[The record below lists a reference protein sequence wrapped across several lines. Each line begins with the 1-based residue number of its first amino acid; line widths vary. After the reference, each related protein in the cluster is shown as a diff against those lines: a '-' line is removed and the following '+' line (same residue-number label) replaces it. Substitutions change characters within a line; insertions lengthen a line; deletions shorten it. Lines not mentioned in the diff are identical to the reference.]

1 MGTEIATITDREMAS
16 LMPLLMRCDK
26 AADMS
31 ESELRAIVAFAD
43 APPPALLAATEDDV
57 RQIVAFLAATLKAP
71 RTGIDGGRIKL
82 GAYRLTLTGKPKAAI
97 QHATQAA
104 IRNLEWMPTPAEL
117 IRLVDAYLA
126 PEQRA
131 HSRARYI
138 ARTMRQ
144 RAFED
149 RCKAIRSRTFPQD
162 QFHTLTEQEL
172 HIGIT
177 NRALL
182 KELDGTVIPWTLEDE
197 KRILAARKAAI
208 GWDEGGS
215 PPTDERDKRADE
227 APDRCASR
235 GSVGNLADGI
245 MEGMEVSDDD

>member
-1 MGTEIATITDREMAS
+1 MAS
-16 LMPLLMRCDK
+16 LMPLL
-26 AADMS
+26 
-31 ESELRAIVAFAD
+31 ESSVSVGDLRADELQAIIAFAD
-43 APPPALLAATEDDV
+43 APPPALPAATEDDV
-57 RQIVAFLAATLKAP
+57 REMVAFLAATLKAP

-97 QHATQAA
+97 QHATETA
-104 IRNLEWMPTPAEL
+104 IRTLEWMPTPVEL
-117 IRLVDAYLA
+117 LRLVDGYLA
-126 PEQRA
+126 PEKRA

-149 RCKAIRSRTFPQD
+149 RCKAIRSRTFPPD

-182 KELDGTVIPWTLEDE
+182 KEMDGTIIPWTLEDE
-197 KRILAARKAAI
+197 RRIIAARSASLGLDK
-208 GWDEGGS
+208 GGS
-215 PPTDERDKRADE
+215 PPTDERDIRAEETILPGHDAHNE
-227 APDRCASR
+227 
-235 GSVGNLADGI
+235 
-245 MEGMEVSDDD
+245 EKDDA

>member
-1 MGTEIATITDREMAS
+1 MAS
-16 LMPLLMRCDK
+16 LMPLLESSVSVGDLR
-26 AADMS
+26 ADD
-31 ESELRAIVAFAD
+31 LRAIVAFAD
-43 APPPALLAATEDDV
+43 APPPALPAATEDDV
-57 RQIVAFLAATLKAP
+57 REMVAFLAATLKAP
-71 RTGIDGGRIKL
+71 RTDIDGGKIKL

-97 QHATQAA
+97 QHATETA
-104 IRNLEWMPTPAEL
+104 IRTLEWMPTPAEL

-131 HSRARYI
+131 HTRARYI

-177 NRALL
+177 SRALL
-182 KELDGTVIPWTLEDE
+182 KEINGTIIPWTLEDE
-197 KRILAARKAAI
+197 KRIIAARQAFL
-208 GWDEGGS
+208 EGDWTS
-215 PPTDERDKRADE
+215 PAHTDERDNRAE
-227 APDRCASR
+227 
-235 GSVGNLADGI
+235 
-245 MEGMEVSDDD
+245 EGFHGG

>member
-1 MGTEIATITDREMAS
+1 MAS
-16 LMPLLMRCDK
+16 LMPLL
-26 AADMS
+26 
-31 ESELRAIVAFAD
+31 ESSITVSDLGEDELRAIVAFAD
-43 APPPALLAATEDDV
+43 APPPALPAATEDDV
-57 RQIVAFLAATLKAP
+57 REMVAFLAATLKAP
-71 RTGIDGGRIKL
+71 RTGIDGGKIKL

-97 QHATQAA
+97 QHATETA
-104 IRNLEWMPTPAEL
+104 IRTLEWMPTPAEL

-131 HSRARYI
+131 HTRARYI

-182 KELDGTVIPWTLEDE
+182 KELDGTIIPWTLEDE
-197 KRILAARKAAI
+197 KRILAARQAAL
-208 GWDEGGS
+208 GWNETGS
-215 PPTDERDKRADE
+215 APTDERDNRAE
-227 APDRCASR
+227 E
-235 GSVGNLADGI
+235 GSHGG
-245 MEGMEVSDDD
+245 